1 MPHFLVIFT
10 IRKITNTTITKVMS
24 ATRKSPT
31 LNIWP
36 VYPVKGFA
44 VLSITFPL
52 ASRIAPSGNGGM
64 GTLKV
69 EVS

>member
-1 MPHFLVIFT
+1 
-10 IRKITNTTITKVMS
+10 MS
-24 ATRKSPT
+24 ATRKLPT

-44 VLSITFPL
+44 MLSITFPL
-52 ASRIAPSGNGGM
+52 ASRTAPSGNGGM